1 MSDDAYSLTERSI
14 RELRRLLQT
23 QQSEMINLRRKI
35 ARVEVP
41 RQIYKPFSLTWF
53 TLSEPLYPPLY
64 TGTPVNSA
72 VGYESQWDATTR
84 RWYPKF
90 PYVEQ
95 DIYSTSYSIGAPKH
109 AVIACQQN
117 GGRWE
122 AVAGA
127 PIGEVVFYGFDDAG
141 SAWDTV
147 GSGKGLKEGTDIY
160 NDHSAWLGVDNVLGR
175 YITQGYTAEEW
186 DHDAAESAP
195 QTNGNFLCNHAGTW
209 EIGLEIEGFQS
220 EYNSGSPPYYRTTA
234 AENTG
239 AASAGTA
246 HTHKYVHPAV
256 YTKPSQIQPKLWR
269 KDASGGAI
277 YTSGQTF
284 MLDNI
289 PFSQGMYWHY
299 FGRTHATFAEGDR
312 VGIELLMGLVAVQH
326 EITNLRITFRMI
338 DVGPMAGRSA

>member
-1 MSDDAYSLTERSI
+1 MAGP
-14 RELRRLLQT
+14 LL
-23 QQSEMINLRRKI
+23 
-35 ARVEVP
+35 ARW
-41 RQIYKPFSLTWF
+41 FSTV
-53 TLSEPLYPPLY
+53 SMMPE
-64 TGTPVNSA
+64 
-72 VGYESQWDATTR
+72 
-84 RWYPKF
+84 
-90 PYVEQ
+90 
-95 DIYSTSYSIGAPKH
+95 
-109 AVIACQQN
+109 
-117 GGRWE
+117 
-122 AVAGA
+122 
-127 PIGEVVFYGFDDAG
+127 
-141 SAWDTV
+141 SAWDSV
-147 GSGKGLKEGTDIY
+147 GSGKGPRKAPTFTTTTGL
-160 NDHSAWLGVDNVLGR
+160 AGVDSVLGR

-234 AENTG
+234 PRTRGSIGWNRPHAQVCASGGLHQAEPNT
-239 AASAGTA
+239 A
-246 HTHKYVHPAV
+246 
-256 YTKPSQIQPKLWR
+256 KLWR